1 MRIVQIKKI
10 TKLNYSPNK
19 YDIEVDKDHN
29 YFANAIL
36 VHNCRAIW
44 TGSHLL
50 TRTGKE
56 VLGFPTLV
64 EFLKKEYKNFPLD
77 GELYS
82 DTLGFDDIVG
92 SVKRTKEIK
101 ERDGLYY
108 CIYDLPIGTLSF
120 TNRLKL
126 LNDSIQNSDLI
137 KKCETIQF
145 LNDFKSASDLD
156 LYSSQGY
163 EGTMVRNGS
172 SLYQH
177 KRTSDLLKIKL
188 WQDEEF
194 EIIGFE
200 QLTSKEKIR
209 LEYWEPGAFQY
220 ADGSWYRNGQEFLE
234 EKVGCLIC
242 KTKDGSLFG
251 VGTGF
256 TDEQREYYFHN
267 PPIGKLATVKYQ
279 ELTKDNIPRFPVFK
293 CIRDYE

>member
-1 MRIVQIKKI
+1 MDIIKPMLAKTFDI
-10 TKLNYSPNK
+10 KWAAKFDSIFLQKKLDGIRS
-19 YDIEVDKDHN
+19 
-29 YFANAIL
+29 
-36 VHNCRAIW
+36 IW
-44 TGSHLL
+44 TGKHLL

-64 EFLKKEYKNFPLD
+64 EYLKKEYKNFPLD

-82 DTLGFDDIVG
+82 DALGFDDIVG

-101 ERDGLYY
+101 ERDSLYY
-108 CIYDLPIGTLSF
+108 CIYDLPISTLSF

-126 LNDSIQNSDLI
+126 LNESINDNNLI
-137 KKCETIQF
+137 KKCETVQF
-145 LNDFKSASDLD
+145 LNDFQSASDLD
-156 LYSSQGY
+156 IYSAQGY

-194 EIIGFE
+194 EVVGFE
-200 QLTSKEKIR
+200 QLSTKEKIIIK
-209 LEYWEPGAFQY
+209 EWEPGALQY
-220 ADGSWYRNGQEFLE
+220 SDGSWYRNGKETLIPQI
-234 EKVGCLIC
+234 GCLLC
-242 KTKDGSLFG
+242 KNKEGNVFG

-256 TDEQREYYFHN
+256 TDKQRESFFLK
-267 PPIGKLATVKYQ
+267 PPIGQMATIKYQ
-279 ELTKDNIPRFPVFK
+279 ELTKDKIPRFPVFK